1 MKLHLPLAATSIAA
15 LALAA
20 SSLNAQVTATTDP
33 VGFVTFTAKANSDLR
48 LGIPMLQAPSFQGA
62 ADSVSGTTV
71 SATGIETLSGSQYL
85 TVTSGTAEGSWEV
98 VASSAAGSVTLA
110 AAITGFEAGDSF
122 AVRPFW
128 TLNTLFPDGG
138 PIPVSSDVFSPVA
151 YVMLNDPTS
160 EGTNL
165 ATDKLYLY
173 HDGSQ
178 GPAGWYDASDVNAGI
193 KNDTIVSPEV
203 SLAIR
208 NTTGSDISIPITG
221 NVPTAKF
228 GIDIVSRAAGEQD
241 NLVYNQFPTS
251 VTLATSGL
259 VESGAISASSDVFS
273 PTDLLV
279 VYSSDSTG
287 FNPAGSAIYLYHD
300 GSQGPAGWYD
310 SSDVNAGLKND
321 VEIPAGASFVVR
333 KAAGSD
339 QVSSWDPS
347 LPYTLN

>member
-1 MKLHLPLAATSIAA
+1 MKLQFPLAATTFAA

-20 SSLNAQVTATTDP
+20 TPLQAQTTATTDP

-48 LGIPMLQAPSFQGA
+48 LGIPMLQAPSFQGS

-138 PIPVSSDVFSPVA
+138 AIPASSDVFNPVA
-151 YVMLNDPTS
+151 SVILNNPTAQ
-160 EGTNL
+160 GINL
-165 ATDKLYLY
+165 APDKAYIY

-178 GPAGWYDASDVNAGI
+178 GPAGWYDSSDVNAGL
-193 KNDTIVSPEV
+193 KNDIVVSPEV
-203 SLAIR
+203 SIAIR
-208 NTTGSDISIPITG
+208 NNTGSDVSIPITG

-228 GIDIVSRAAGEQD
+228 GIDIASRAAGQQD

-259 VESGAISASSDVFS
+259 VESGAMSVSSDVFN
-273 PTDLLV
+273 PTDTLI
-279 VYSSDSTG
+279 VYSSESTG
-287 FNPAGSAIYLYHD
+287 FNPAGSASYLYHD

-310 SSDVNAGLKND
+310 SADVNAGLKND